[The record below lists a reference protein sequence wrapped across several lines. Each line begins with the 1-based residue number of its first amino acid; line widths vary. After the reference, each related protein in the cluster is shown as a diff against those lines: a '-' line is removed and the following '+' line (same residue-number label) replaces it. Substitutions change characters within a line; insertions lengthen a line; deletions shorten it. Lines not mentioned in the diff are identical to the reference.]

1 LFYLQDGKLAL
12 MSANGNFV
20 TLTDDDSLEAHSK
33 VAGPNEMIKIRIQT
47 GDNDETPSAKAARMN
62 EDEGDVNQ
70 VELNY
75 V

>member
-1 LFYLQDGKLAL
+1 
-12 MSANGNFV
+12 MSALGNFV

-33 VAGPNEMIKIRIQT
+33 VAGPNEMIRIRIQA
-47 GDNDETPSAKAARMN
+47 GEGAESSAAKAARLN
-62 EDEGDVNQ
+62 EDEGDVNL